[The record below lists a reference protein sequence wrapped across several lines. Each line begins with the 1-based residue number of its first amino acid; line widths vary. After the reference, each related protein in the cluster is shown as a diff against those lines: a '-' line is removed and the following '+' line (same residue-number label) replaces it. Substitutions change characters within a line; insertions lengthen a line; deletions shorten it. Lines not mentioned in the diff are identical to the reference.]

1 MHLQHRVLTASLLGV
16 VLTTLTGCA
25 PGATATVTN
34 GCEHP
39 VDILVEEVPAQS
51 VSEDFDPEVLRE
63 SSHVLS
69 YPSGGTAEIGLRP
82 SNSARTVSVI
92 VYGADTAK
100 VDYFGDQLTG
110 SLDYT
115 ITGGMCL
122 TPASEG

>member
-25 PGATATVTN
+25 PGGTAAVSN
-34 GCEHP
+34 SCSHS
-39 VDILVEEVPAQS
+39 VDIYMDERSTSSVER
-51 VSEDFDPEVLRE
+51 DFDLDVYRE
-63 SSHVLS
+63 SAHTKALE
-69 YPSGGTAEIGLRP
+69 SGTTKEFGLQP
-82 SNSARTVSVI
+82 SNVGNTVMVI

-115 ITGGMCL
+115 ISGDMCL
-122 TPASEG
+122 TPAGEE